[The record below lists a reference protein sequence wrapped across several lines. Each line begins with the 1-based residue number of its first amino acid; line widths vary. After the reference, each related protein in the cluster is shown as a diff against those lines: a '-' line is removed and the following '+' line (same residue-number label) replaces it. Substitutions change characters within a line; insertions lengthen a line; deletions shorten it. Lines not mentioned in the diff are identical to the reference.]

1 MSKVLNTV
9 KCSANLIV
17 IATIPALFFVAI
29 VLGHLGA
36 IPINVPLSS
45 VVVIGFIFFI
55 FLLFSKHNANYSI
68 CKMRGQYFLME
79 DELRQNLDKNSLVL
93 NREKK
98 SVLNVDAFLENYYSD
113 IRNNNFVA
121 VASSVFPMMG
131 ILGTFLAI
139 AISMPN
145 FSVED
150 TKALDNEIS
159 ILLSGVGSAFYA
171 SIYGILLSLIWTYFE
186 KSGLSKVDR
195 YFAKIKTTF
204 AQHIWSEDELKIFK
218 YAQYGV
224 KDNRFI
230 EALKETFNLEFVQTL
245 NEQHLTNMREIMNE
259 SNQNFNRIAN
269 HLKVASTDLSAIL
282 QDMDTNQSA
291 LEAKNQ
297 IDKHLKDFIVATREF
312 EKNSKMFNA
321 QLTISL
327 DKTFEKID
335 TEVGDIVVKLADF
348 ATHVSLQS
356 EEVQNAI
363 KTYHREVASQT
374 RVK

>member
-17 IATIPALFFVAI
+17 IALIPALFFAGI

-36 IPINVPLSS
+36 LPINVPLES
-45 VVVIGFIFFI
+45 VVVIGFIFLI
-55 FLLFSKHNANYSI
+55 FLLFAKHNANYSI
-68 CKMRGQYFLME
+68 CKMRGYYFLME
-79 DELRQNLDKNSLVL
+79 DELRQNLETNTLVL

-98 SVLNVDAFLENYYSD
+98 SILDMDKFLENYYSD
-113 IRNNNFVA
+113 VRNSNFVA
-121 VASSVFPMMG
+121 VASSVFPMLG

-139 AISMPN
+139 AISMPD

-186 KSGLSKVDR
+186 KSGLSKVDH
-195 YFAKIKTTF
+195 YFNKVKSTF

-224 KDNRFI
+224 KDNKFI

-245 NEQHLTNMREIMNE
+245 NEQHLTNMKEIMNE
-259 SNQNFNRIAN
+259 SNHNFTRIAN
-269 HLKVASTDLSAIL
+269 QLKIASTDLSAIL
-282 QDMDTNQSA
+282 RDMDTNQNA

-297 IDKHLKDFIVATREF
+297 IEKHLKDFTLATREF

-363 KTYHREVASQT
+363 QSYHRAVTNQA

>member
-9 KCSANLIV
+9 KCSANLVV
-17 IATIPALFFVAI
+17 ILAIPALFFVAML
-29 VLGHLGA
+29 LGNVGI

-45 VVVIGFIFFI
+45 VVVIGIIFLIFF
-55 FLLFSKHNANYSI
+55 LFARHNANYSI
-68 CKMRGQYFLME
+68 CKMRGHYMIME
-79 DELRQNLDKNSLVL
+79 DELRRNLERNTLVL

-98 SVLNVDAFLENYYSD
+98 SILNIDTFLENYYSD
-113 IRNNNFVA
+113 VRNDNFVA
-121 VASSVFPMMG
+121 VASSVFPMLG

-145 FSVED
+145 FTVSD
-150 TKALDNEIS
+150 TKSLDNEIS

-186 KSGLSKVDR
+186 KSGLSKVDK
-195 YFAKIKTTF
+195 YFARIKTSF
-204 AQHIWSEDELKIFK
+204 ASHLWSEDELKIFK

-224 KDNRFI
+224 KDSRFI
-230 EALKETFNLEFVQTL
+230 EALKETFNLDFVKTL
-245 NEQHLTNMREIMNE
+245 NEQHLTNMKEIMNE
-259 SNQNFNRIAN
+259 SNQNFTRIAN
-269 HLKVASTDLSAIL
+269 HLKVASTQLSATL
-282 QDMDTNQSA
+282 KEMDTNQNA

-297 IDKHLKDFIVATREF
+297 IEKHLKDFTHATKEF
-312 EKNSKMFNA
+312 EKNSKIFNA

-356 EEVQNAI
+356 EEIQNSI
-363 KTYHREVASQT
+363 SSYHKMVANQV
-374 RVK
+374 RAR

>member
-17 IATIPALFFVAI
+17 ILAIPALFFVAI
-29 VLGHLGA
+29 ILGYLG
-36 IPINVPLSS
+36 ILPINVPASS
-45 VVVIGFIFFI
+45 VAVIGIIFFI
-55 FLLFSKHNANYSI
+55 FMLFSKHNANYSI
-68 CKMRGQYFLME
+68 CKMRGYKFLME
-79 DELRQNLDKNSLVL
+79 DELKQNLEKNTLVL

-98 SVLNVDAFLENYYSD
+98 SILDMDKFLENYYSD
-113 IRNNNFVA
+113 VRNNNFVA
-121 VASSVFPMMG
+121 VASSVFPMLG

-145 FSVED
+145 FSVAD
-150 TKALDNEIS
+150 TQALDKEIS

-186 KSGLSKVDR
+186 KSGLSKVDK
-195 YFAKIKTTF
+195 YFLVVKSSYASYL
-204 AQHIWSEDELKIFK
+204 WSEDELRIFK

-230 EALKETFNLEFVQTL
+230 EALKETFNLDFVKTL
-245 NEQHLTNMREIMNE
+245 NEQHLANMREIMNE
-259 SNQNFNRIAN
+259 SNHNFTRIAN
-269 HLKVASTDLSAIL
+269 HLKVASTDLSATL
-282 QDMDTNQSA
+282 KAMDTDQSA
-291 LEAKNQ
+291 LEARNQ
-297 IDKHLKDFIVATREF
+297 IEKHLKDFTHATKEF
-312 EKNSKMFNA
+312 EKNSKIFNA

-356 EEVQNAI
+356 EEVQNSI
-363 KTYHREVASQT
+363 QTYHRMVTSQA

>member
-17 IATIPALFFVAI
+17 ISTIPALFFAAI
-29 VLGHLGA
+29 VLGYLGLL
-36 IPINVPLSS
+36 PINVPISS
-45 VVVIGFIFFI
+45 VVIIGIIFFI
-55 FLLFSKHNANYSI
+55 FLLFSKHNANFSI
-68 CKMRGQYFLME
+68 CKMRGYKFLME
-79 DELRQNLDKNSLVL
+79 DELKQNLENNTLVL

-98 SVLNVDAFLENYYSD
+98 SILNIDKFLENYYSD
-113 IRNNNFVA
+113 VRNDNFVA
-121 VASSVFPMMG
+121 VASSIFPMLG

-145 FSVED
+145 FSVTDSE
-150 TKALDNEIS
+150 ALDKEIT

-171 SIYGILLSLIWTYFE
+171 SIYGILLSLVWTYFE
-186 KSGLSKVDR
+186 KSGLSKVDK
-195 YFAKIKTTF
+195 YFALVKSSFSTY
-204 AQHIWSEDELKIFK
+204 IWSEDELKIFK
-218 YAQYGV
+218 YTQYGV
-224 KDNRFI
+224 KDNKFI

-245 NEQHLTNMREIMNE
+245 NEQHLTNMKEIMNE
-259 SNQNFNRIAN
+259 SNQNFTNIAN
-269 HLKVASTDLSAIL
+269 HLKVASTNLTATL
-282 QDMDTNQSA
+282 KAMDTDQNA
-291 LEAKNQ
+291 LEARNQ
-297 IDKHLKDFIVATREF
+297 IEKHLKDFTHATKEF
-312 EKNSKMFNA
+312 EKNSKIFNA

-356 EEVQNAI
+356 EEVQNSI
-363 KTYHREVASQT
+363 QSYHRMVTNQA

>member
-17 IATIPALFFVAI
+17 ISTIPALFFAAI
-29 VLGHLGA
+29 VLGYLGVL
-36 IPINVPLSS
+36 PINVPISS
-45 VVVIGFIFFI
+45 VVVIGIIFFI

-68 CKMRGQYFLME
+68 CKMRGHKFLME
-79 DELRQNLDKNSLVL
+79 DELKQNLENNTLVL

-98 SVLNVDAFLENYYSD
+98 SILNMDKFLENYYSD
-113 IRNNNFVA
+113 IRNDNFVA
-121 VASSVFPMMG
+121 VASSIFPMLG

-145 FSVED
+145 FSVTD
-150 TKALDNEIS
+150 TAALDKEIT

-171 SIYGILLSLIWTYFE
+171 SIYGILLSLVWTYFE
-186 KSGLSKVDR
+186 KSGLSKVDK
-195 YFAKIKTTF
+195 YFALVKSSF
-204 AQHIWSEDELKIFK
+204 ASYIWSEDELKIFK
-218 YAQYGV
+218 YTQYGV

-245 NEQHLTNMREIMNE
+245 NEQHLTNMKEIMNE
-259 SNQNFNRIAN
+259 SNQNFTNIAN
-269 HLKVASTDLSAIL
+269 HLKIASTNLTATL
-282 QDMDTNQSA
+282 KAMDTDQSA
-291 LEAKNQ
+291 LEARNQ
-297 IDKHLKDFIVATREF
+297 IEKHLKDFTHATKEF
-312 EKNSKMFNA
+312 EKNSKIFNA

-356 EEVQNAI
+356 EEVQNSI
-363 KTYHREVASQT
+363 QSYHRMVTNQA

>member
-17 IATIPALFFVAI
+17 ILAIPALFFVAI
-29 VLGHLGA
+29 VFGYLGIL
-36 IPINVPLSS
+36 PINVPASS
-45 VVVIGFIFFI
+45 VAVIGIIFFI

-68 CKMRGQYFLME
+68 CKMRGYKFLME
-79 DELRQNLDKNSLVL
+79 DELRQNLEKNTLVL

-98 SVLNVDAFLENYYSD
+98 SILDMDKFLENYYSD
-113 IRNNNFVA
+113 VRNNNFVA
-121 VASSVFPMMG
+121 VASSVFPMLG

-145 FSVED
+145 FSVAD
-150 TKALDNEIS
+150 TAGLDKEIS

-186 KSGLSKVDR
+186 KSGLSKVDK
-195 YFAKIKTTF
+195 YFILVKSSF
-204 AQHIWSEDELKIFK
+204 ASYLWSEDELRIFK
-218 YAQYGV
+218 YAQYAV

-230 EALKETFNLEFVQTL
+230 EALKETFNLEFVKTL
-245 NEQHLTNMREIMNE
+245 NEQHLANMKEIMNE
-259 SNQNFNRIAN
+259 SNHNFTRIAN
-269 HLKVASTDLSAIL
+269 HLKVASTDLSATL
-282 QDMDTNQSA
+282 KAMDTDQSA
-291 LEAKNQ
+291 LEARNQ
-297 IDKHLKDFIVATREF
+297 IEKHLKDFTHATKEF
-312 EKNSKMFNA
+312 EKNSKIFNA

-356 EEVQNAI
+356 EEVQNSI
-363 KTYHREVASQT
+363 QTYHRMVTNQA

>member
-1 MSKVLNTV
+1 MPKVLNTV

-17 IATIPALFFVAI
+17 ISTIPALFFAGI
-29 VLGHLGA
+29 VLGHLGI
-36 IPINVPLSS
+36 IPLNVPFSS
-45 VVVIGFIFFI
+45 VIVIGIIFFI
-55 FLLFSKHNANYSI
+55 YLLFSKHNANYSI
-68 CKMRGQYFLME
+68 CKMRGYKFLME
-79 DELRQNLDKNSLVL
+79 DELRNALEKNSLVL

-98 SVLNVDAFLENYYSD
+98 SILDIDKFLSNYYGD
-113 IRNNNFVA
+113 VRNDNFVA
-121 VASSVFPMMG
+121 VASSVFPMLG

-139 AISMPN
+139 AISMPD
-145 FSVED
+145 FSVAD
-150 TKALDNEIS
+150 TAALDQEIG

-186 KSGLSKVDR
+186 KSGLSKVDK
-195 YFAKIKTTF
+195 YFHNIKAAF
-204 AQHIWSEDELKIFK
+204 AHNIWDEDELRIFK

-245 NEQHLTNMREIMNE
+245 NEQHLSNMKEIMNE
-259 SNQNFNRIAN
+259 SNQNFTKIAN
-269 HLKVASTDLSAIL
+269 HLKVASADLSVIL
-282 QDMDTNQSA
+282 KEMDTNQSA

-297 IDKHLKDFIVATREF
+297 IEKHLKDFTHATREF
-312 EKNSKMFNA
+312 EKNSKVFNA

-356 EEVQNAI
+356 DEVQNSIAS
-363 KTYHREVASQT
+363 YHRMVSNQA

>member
-17 IATIPALFFVAI
+17 ISAIPALFFAAI
-29 VLGHLGA
+29 VLGHLGI
-36 IPINVPLSS
+36 IPINVPMSS
-45 VVVIGFIFFI
+45 VVVIGVIFFI

-68 CKMRGQYFLME
+68 CKMRGYYFLME
-79 DELRQNLDKNSLVL
+79 DELRQNLEKNSLVL

-98 SVLNVDAFLENYYSD
+98 SILDMDKFLENYYSD
-113 IRNNNFVA
+113 VRNNNFVA
-121 VASSVFPMMG
+121 VASSVFPMLG

-145 FSVED
+145 FSVAD
-150 TKALDNEIS
+150 TAALDKEIS

-186 KSGLSKVDR
+186 KSGLSKVDK
-195 YFAKIKTTF
+195 YFANVKSSF
-204 AQHIWSEDELKIFK
+204 AHNIWSEDELKIFK

-230 EALKETFNLEFVQTL
+230 EALKETFNLEFVKTL
-245 NEQHLTNMREIMNE
+245 NEQHLTSMKEIMNE
-259 SNQNFNRIAN
+259 SNQNFTRIAN
-269 HLKVASTDLSAIL
+269 HLKVASTDLSATL
-282 QDMDTNQSA
+282 KEMDTNQNA
-291 LEAKNQ
+291 LEAETQ
-297 IDKHLKDFIVATREF
+297 IEKHLKDFTHATKEF
-312 EKNSKMFNA
+312 EKNSKIFNA

-356 EEVQNAI
+356 EEVQNSI
-363 KTYHREVASQT
+363 QSYHRMVTNQA

>member
-17 IATIPALFFVAI
+17 ISAIPALFFVAI

-36 IPINVPLSS
+36 LPINVPLSS
-45 VVVIGFIFFI
+45 VVMIGIIFFI

-68 CKMRGQYFLME
+68 CKMRGYKFLME
-79 DELRQNLDKNSLVL
+79 DELRQNLESNTLVL

-98 SVLNVDAFLENYYSD
+98 SILDMDKFLENYYSD
-113 IRNNNFVA
+113 VRNDNFVA
-121 VASSVFPMMG
+121 VASSIFPMLG

-145 FSVED
+145 FSVAD
-150 TKALDNEIS
+150 TQALDNEIT
-159 ILLSGVGSAFYA
+159 ILLTGVGSAFYA

-186 KSGLSKVDR
+186 KSGLSKVDK
-195 YFAKIKTTF
+195 YFANVKSAF
-204 AQHIWSEDELKIFK
+204 ATHIWSEDELKIFK
-218 YAQYGV
+218 YTQYGV

-230 EALKETFNLEFVQTL
+230 EALKETFNLDFVKTL

-259 SNQNFNRIAN
+259 SNQNFTRIAN
-269 HLKVASTDLSAIL
+269 HLKVASTDLSATL
-282 QDMDTNQSA
+282 KAMDTDQSA
-291 LEAKNQ
+291 LEARNQ
-297 IDKHLKDFIVATREF
+297 IEKHLKDFTHATREF
-312 EKNSKMFNA
+312 EKNSKIFNA

-356 EEVQNAI
+356 EEVQNSI
-363 KTYHREVASQT
+363 QSYHRMVTNQA

>member
-17 IATIPALFFVAI
+17 ISAIPALFFVAI
-29 VLGHLGA
+29 VLGHIGLL
-36 IPINVPLSS
+36 PINVPLSS
-45 VVVIGFIFFI
+45 VVMIGIIFFI

-68 CKMRGQYFLME
+68 CKMRGYKFLME
-79 DELRQNLDKNSLVL
+79 DELRQSLENNTLVL

-98 SVLNVDAFLENYYSD
+98 SILDMDKFLESYYSD
-113 IRNNNFVA
+113 VRNDNFVA
-121 VASSVFPMMG
+121 VASSIFPMLG

-150 TKALDNEIS
+150 TQALDKEIT

-186 KSGLSKVDR
+186 KSGLSKVDK
-195 YFAKIKTTF
+195 YFANVKSAFST
-204 AQHIWSEDELKIFK
+204 HIWSKDELEIFK
-218 YAQYGV
+218 YTQYGV

-230 EALKETFNLEFVQTL
+230 EALKETFNLDFVKTL

-259 SNQNFNRIAN
+259 SNQNFTRIAN
-269 HLKVASTDLSAIL
+269 HLKVASTDLSATL
-282 QDMDTNQSA
+282 KAMDTDQSA

-297 IDKHLKDFIVATREF
+297 IEKHLKDFTHATREF
-312 EKNSKMFNA
+312 EKNSKVFNA

-356 EEVQNAI
+356 EEVQNSI
-363 KTYHREVASQT
+363 QSYHRMVANQV
-374 RVK
+374 RAK

>member
-17 IATIPALFFVAI
+17 ISAIPALFFAAI
-29 VLGHLGA
+29 VLGYLGI

-45 VVVIGFIFFI
+45 VFVIGIIFFI

-68 CKMRGQYFLME
+68 CKMRGYKFLME
-79 DELRQNLDKNSLVL
+79 DELKQKLENNTLVL

-98 SVLNVDAFLENYYSD
+98 SILNIDSFLEEYYSD
-113 IRNNNFVA
+113 VRNDNFVA
-121 VASSVFPMMG
+121 VASSVFPMLG

-145 FSVED
+145 FSVAD
-150 TKALDNEIS
+150 TQALDREIT

-186 KSGLSKVDR
+186 KSGLSKVDK
-195 YFAKIKTTF
+195 YFNLIKSSF
-204 AQHIWSEDELKIFK
+204 ASYLWSEDELRIFK
-218 YAQYGV
+218 YSQYGV

-245 NEQHLTNMREIMNE
+245 NEQHLTNMKEIMNE
-259 SNQNFNRIAN
+259 SNQNFTNIAN
-269 HLKVASTDLSAIL
+269 HLKVASTDLSATL
-282 QDMDTNQSA
+282 KAMDTNQNA
-291 LEAKNQ
+291 LDAKNQ
-297 IDKHLKDFIVATREF
+297 IEKHLKDFTHATREF
-312 EKNSKMFNA
+312 EKNSKVFNA

-356 EEVQNAI
+356 EEVQNSI
-363 KTYHREVASQT
+363 QSYHRMVTNQA

>member
-98 SVLNVDAFLENYYSD
+98 SILNVDAFLENYYSD

>member
-1 MSKVLNTV
+1 L
-9 KCSANLIV
+9 A
-17 IATIPALFFVAI
+17 IPALFFVAI
-29 VLGHLGA
+29 VLGYLG
-36 IPINVPLSS
+36 ILPINVPASS
-45 VVVIGFIFFI
+45 VAVIGIIFFI

-68 CKMRGQYFLME
+68 CKMRGYKFLME
-79 DELRQNLDKNSLVL
+79 DELRQNLEKNTLVL

-98 SVLNVDAFLENYYSD
+98 SILDMDKFLENYYSD
-113 IRNNNFVA
+113 VRNNNFVA
-121 VASSVFPMMG
+121 VASSVFPMLG

-145 FSVED
+145 FSVAD
-150 TKALDNEIS
+150 TAALDKEIS

-186 KSGLSKVDR
+186 KSGLSKVDK
-195 YFAKIKTTF
+195 YFLLVKSSF
-204 AQHIWSEDELKIFK
+204 ASYLWSEDELRIFK

-230 EALKETFNLEFVQTL
+230 EALKETFNLEFVKTL
-245 NEQHLTNMREIMNE
+245 NEQHLTNMKEIMNE
-259 SNQNFNRIAN
+259 SNQNFTRIAN
-269 HLKVASTDLSAIL
+269 HLKVASTDLSATL
-282 QDMDTNQSA
+282 KAMDTDQTA
-291 LEAKNQ
+291 LEARNQ
-297 IDKHLKDFIVATREF
+297 IEKHLKDFTHATKEF
-312 EKNSKMFNA
+312 EKNSKIFNA

-356 EEVQNAI
+356 EEVQNSI
-363 KTYHREVASQT
+363 QTYHRMVTNQA

>member
-17 IATIPALFFVAI
+17 ITTVPALFFAAMI
-29 VLGHLGA
+29 LGYLNL
-36 IPINVPLSS
+36 IPIKVPASS
-45 VVVIGFIFFI
+45 VVVIGIIFFI

-68 CKMRGQYFLME
+68 CKMRGYKFLME
-79 DELRQNLDKNSLVL
+79 DELRNNLDKNSLVL

-98 SVLNVDAFLENYYSD
+98 SILDMDKFLSEYYGD
-113 IRNNNFVA
+113 IRNDNFVA
-121 VASSVFPMMG
+121 VASSIFPMLG

-145 FSVED
+145 FSVAD
-150 TKALDNEIS
+150 TQALDKEIT

-186 KSGLSKVDR
+186 KSGLSKVDKFFSHVKSS
-195 YFAKIKTTF
+195 FAH
-204 AQHIWSEDELKIFK
+204 HIWNEDELRVFK
-218 YAQYGV
+218 YSQYGV

-245 NEQHLTNMREIMNE
+245 NEQHLSNMKEIMNE
-259 SNQNFNRIAN
+259 SNQNFTMIAN
-269 HLKVASTDLSAIL
+269 HLKVASTDLSATL
-282 QDMDTNQSA
+282 KEMDTNQSA

-297 IDKHLKDFIVATREF
+297 IEKHLKDFTHATKEF
-312 EKNSKMFNA
+312 EKNSKIFNA

-356 EEVQNAI
+356 EEVQNSI
-363 KTYHREVASQT
+363 QSYHKMVTNQA

>member
-17 IATIPALFFVAI
+17 ISTIPALFFVAI
-29 VLGHLGA
+29 ILGYLG
-36 IPINVPLSS
+36 ILPMNVPASS
-45 VVVIGFIFFI
+45 VAVIGIIFFI

-68 CKMRGQYFLME
+68 CKMRGYRFLME
-79 DELRQNLDKNSLVL
+79 DELRQNLEKNTLVL

-98 SVLNVDAFLENYYSD
+98 SILDMDKFLENYYSN

-121 VASSVFPMMG
+121 VASSVFPMLG

-145 FSVED
+145 FSVAD
-150 TKALDNEIS
+150 TQALDKEIS

-186 KSGLSKVDR
+186 KSGLSKVDK
-195 YFAKIKTTF
+195 YFIHIKSSF
-204 AQHIWSEDELKIFK
+204 AAYLWSEDELRIFK

-230 EALKETFNLEFVQTL
+230 EALKETFNLDFVKTL
-245 NEQHLTNMREIMNE
+245 NEQHLTNMKEIMNE
-259 SNQNFNRIAN
+259 SNQNFTRIAN
-269 HLKVASTDLSAIL
+269 HLKVASTDLSATL
-282 QDMDTNQSA
+282 KAMDTDQSA
-291 LEAKNQ
+291 LEARNQ
-297 IDKHLKDFIVATREF
+297 IEKHLKDFTHATKEF
-312 EKNSKMFNA
+312 EKNSKIFNA

-356 EEVQNAI
+356 EEVQNSI
-363 KTYHREVASQT
+363 QTYHRMVTNQA
-374 RVK
+374 RAK

>member
-17 IATIPALFFVAI
+17 ISSIPALFFAAI
-29 VLGHLGA
+29 ILGYFGVL
-36 IPINVPLSS
+36 PINVPLSS
-45 VVVIGFIFFI
+45 VVVIGIIFFI

-68 CKMRGQYFLME
+68 CKMRGYRYFME
-79 DELRQNLDKNSLVL
+79 DELKQNLENNSLVL

-98 SVLNVDAFLENYYSD
+98 SILNMDKFLEDYYSD
-113 IRNNNFVA
+113 IRNDNFVA
-121 VASSVFPMMG
+121 VASSIFPMLG

-145 FSVED
+145 FSVAD
-150 TKALDNEIS
+150 TQALDKEITV
-159 ILLSGVGSAFYA
+159 LLTGVGSAFYA

-186 KSGLSKVDR
+186 KSGLSKVDK
-195 YFAKIKTTF
+195 YFALVKSSF
-204 AQHIWSEDELKIFK
+204 AQNIWSEDELKIFK
-218 YAQYGV
+218 YAQYGI

-245 NEQHLTNMREIMNE
+245 NEQHLSNMKEIMNE
-259 SNQNFNRIAN
+259 SNQNFTRIAN
-269 HLKVASTDLSAIL
+269 HLKVASTELSATL
-282 QDMDTNQSA
+282 KEMDTDQSA

-297 IDKHLKDFIVATREF
+297 IEKHLKDFTHATKEF
-312 EKNSKMFNA
+312 EKNSKVFNA

-356 EEVQNAI
+356 EEVQNSI
-363 KTYHREVASQT
+363 QSYHRMVTNQVRA
-374 RVK
+374 K